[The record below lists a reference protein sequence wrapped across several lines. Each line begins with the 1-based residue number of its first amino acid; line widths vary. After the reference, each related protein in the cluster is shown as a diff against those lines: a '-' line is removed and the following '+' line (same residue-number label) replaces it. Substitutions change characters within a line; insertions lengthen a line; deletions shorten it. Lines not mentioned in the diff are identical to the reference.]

1 MVKTD
6 AAPYASS
13 LELGSQGGR
22 VATCRIDKSFGNAH
36 DRNTH
41 TVLAQKIAGIMG
53 LKFEGEYNPARFNSG
68 QTYLLPSDTL
78 QSIEIARTLGVRSNA
93 DLFGGVVPYAFA
105 ATKVITH
112 PLVSMDAQAPAGWS
126 GSFGD
131 QVRDVVHH
139 GFSVFTI
146 EDGCRAGLRL
156 LERGPVRIKP
166 VRATAGRGQIVVHD
180 ATTLLTKLAVLDKA
194 EVCCDGLVIEEDLSD
209 VKTCSVGQVF
219 VAGITASYYGI
230 QRLTTDNAGGTVYG
244 GSTLSVVR
252 GGWDA
257 LMQSGLPD
265 QALLAVS
272 QARTYDEAAAR
283 SFPGLIVSRRNYDVA
298 QGLDS
303 TGRWRSGVLEQ
314 SWRAGGASGAE
325 VAAVEAFWSNPEL
338 QLVHASTFE
347 LYGGTTIPAHA
358 TTYFHGYDDRVGFLT
373 KYALI
378 DSYGHPR

>member
-1 MVKTD
+1 V
-6 AAPYASS
+6 
-13 LELGSQGGR
+13 
-22 VATCRIDKSFGNAH
+22 DKSFGNAH
-36 DRNTH
+36 DKTTH
-41 TVLAQKIAGIMG
+41 AVLAQKLADIIG
-53 LKFEGEYNPARFNSG
+53 LKFEGGYDPAHASSG
-68 QTYLLPSDTL
+68 RTYFLPSDTI
-78 QSIEIARTLGVRSNA
+78 QNIETANELGIKSSA

-112 PLVSMDAQAPAGWS
+112 PLVSVDAQAPAGWS
-126 GSFGD
+126 NSFGD

-166 VRATAGRGQIVVHD
+166 VRATAGRGQVVIPD
-180 ATTLLTKLAVLDKA
+180 AAALLTKLASIDETEVL
-194 EVCCDGLVIEEDLSD
+194 CDGLVIEEDLSN
-209 VKTCSVGQVF
+209 VSTCSVGQVL
-219 VAGITASYYGI
+219 VAGIIASYYGL
-230 QRLTTDNAGGTVYG
+230 QRLTSDYAGSTVYG

-272 QARTYDEAAAR
+272 QARTYDEAAMH
-283 SFPGLIVSRRNYDVA
+283 SFPGLIASRRNYDVA

-325 VAAVEAFWSNPEL
+325 VAAVEAFQSNLEL
-338 QLVHASTFE
+338 QLVRASTFE
-347 LYGGTTIPAHA
+347 LYGETTIPPHA

-378 DSYGHPR
+378 DSYDDPR